1 MDLPTLGRPIKTGL
15 ETLSFTDETPSAP
28 SGGTNGMAKLL
39 GQLNLPTLALIV
51 LMGGGNL
58 FVTQESAQ
66 LNHREIEKAI
76 AEIHRIFLNQE
87 RREQA
92 YEDIAETN
100 RIVKEL
106 KLKQKGD

>member
-1 MDLPTLGRPIKTGL
+1 V
-15 ETLSFTDETPSAP
+15 SDEPPGAAT
-28 SGGTNGMAKLL
+28 GGTNGLAKLL
-39 GQLNLPTLALIV
+39 GQVNLPTLALV
-51 LMGGGNL
+51 TLLGGGNL

-76 AEIHRIFLNQE
+76 AEIHKIFLNQE

-92 YEDIAETN
+92 YDDIAETN

-106 KLKQKGD
+106 KLKQER